1 MRQQTATEKFRAVQ
15 EGKMAKGEFV
25 RQMRQQFPDFIS
37 QFNGFDDSVQILKN
51 KGLVFEAKAEKKPT
65 KTKSYDERPALTY
78 SLDALDRGI
87 RIELQAAGL
96 MPHMNLN
103 ADDFFKA
110 EKKAK
115 DNLEKNPS
123 HYINLVGNESDK
135 VNKNDQM
142 VPVDKKNNV
151 DTFNGMKKA
160 TLKEAYKPGDKYS
173 KNFDYGG
180 MVKAAM
186 AIPEVDP
193 GKGATGEEVEHMMK
207 IYNSL
212 EDVNYHTPNQ
222 DLSTAIDAFKHEDE
236 EEGNKALKMFKKNL
250 VNYIKETINKKDEEK
265 EIEHDCA
272 NHVLHEKYGHGICLE
287 GEHTLLEDGTV
298 THYDVFFKEGSKT
311 VKNIPINELEVI
323 TSSHHGHKRKKNEEE
338 SIPYEEGKG
347 KDHDGD
353 GDIDSDDYM
362 AAKDKAIKKAMGKDK
377 EANEQFK
384 PKRLKKITVGGKT
397 YEKGE
402 LDPDD
407 DGRILRIE
415 KYPNGYFITGSTGR
429 EGYGYAIDLKGNEI
443 DEDDLEG
450 MDEVMNIDRKGK
462 VKTDSPSNYTG
473 GAADTRKVLKE
484 VLASH
489 IGKIKEKYGEI
500 PGIDSLIKDYIKTHR
515 NDIMDGDFEKDPIFY
530 FDLFVDANYDR
541 VDEEEIPSAT
551 LTRINTN
558 VKNPKTMAQ
567 AILKFVDQVDDKEQ
581 PALFANPKLKRAL
594 EFLKDLADDQVV
606 EPEGEIEENIP
617 PDGTD
622 IIMKDLVK
630 ADEVIKMIKMMHPDV
645 KQDLLMRIAKMGQN
659 MDEKQSAQLKE
670 AIKGII
676 KKSLKEDMI
685 EEAATNQL
693 AKIADD
699 YESFAGMKQSV
710 IDLQNVVNDI
720 ESFYERTREKIQ
732 KVYDKLGEI
741 KNDEGLK
748 VGGFL
753 APAIETAFKK
763 DLRPVMKN
771 NFTGGLNLP
780 NIKPVRSL
788 PIAQEG
794 PKKNIFGINEKK
806 DK

>member
-25 RQMRQQFPDFIS
+25 RQMRLQFPDVIS
-37 QFNGFDDSVQILKN
+37 QFNGFNDSVQILKN
-51 KGLVFEAKAEKKPT
+51 KGLVYEAKAEKKPT
-65 KTKSYDERPALTY
+65 KNKVYDERPALTY

-142 VPVDKKNNV
+142 VPVKKGNEV

-160 TLKEAYKPGDKYS
+160 TLKEAYNPGDTYS
-173 KNFDYGG
+173 NDFDYGG
-180 MVKAAM
+180 MIRTAM

-193 GKGATGEEVEHMMK
+193 GKGASGEEVEHMMA
-207 IYNSL
+207 ISRSL

-222 DLSTAIDAFKHEDE
+222 DLMSAIDAFQHEDE

-323 TSSHHGHKRKKNEEE
+323 TSSHHGHKRKKNEEVE
-338 SIPYEEGKG
+338 LPKGDKKKLKDMIKSLKKSSKGHAGQAKYLDKLVKEGDLFYIDDDNIDFIKSFVARLGHDKDPVTGEELSKLKEILKAVVRLSEEKG

-353 GDIDSDDYM
+353 GDIDSDDYL
-362 AAKDKAIKKAMGKDK
+362 AAKDKAIKKAMGKD
-377 EANEQFK
+377 
-384 PKRLKKITVGGKT
+384 
-397 YEKGE
+397 
-402 LDPDD
+402 
-407 DGRILRIE
+407 
-415 KYPNGYFITGSTGR
+415 
-429 EGYGYAIDLKGNEI
+429 
-443 DEDDLEG
+443 
-450 MDEVMNIDRKGK
+450 EVMNVDRKGRL
-462 VKTDSPSNYTG
+462 KTDTPSNYTG

-500 PGIDSLIKDYIKTHR
+500 PGIDTLIKDYIKTH
-515 NDIMDGDFEKDPIFY
+515 NKDIMDGDFNQDPVFY

-541 VDEEEIPSAT
+541 VDEYEIPST
-551 LTRINTN
+551 TMTQINNT

-567 AILKFVDQVDDKEQ
+567 SILQFVDQVDDKEQ

-594 EFLKDLADDQVV
+594 EFLKDLADD
-606 EPEGEIEENIP
+606 E
-617 PDGTD
+617 D
-622 IIMKDLVK
+622 KDAVTGPLSFK
-630 ADEVIKMIKMMHPDV
+630 DDMNEAE
-645 KQDLLMRIAKMGQN
+645 
-659 MDEKQSAQLKE
+659 QLKE
-670 AIKGII
+670 AIKSII
-676 KKSLKEDMI
+676 KKSLKDDMI

-753 APAIETAFKK
+753 APAIESAFKK

-806 DK
+806 K

>member
-51 KGLVFEAKAEKKPT
+51 RGLVFEAKAEKKPT

-96 MPHMNLN
+96 MPHMTLN

-142 VPVDKKNNV
+142 VPVGKKNNV

-160 TLKEAYKPGDKYS
+160 TLKEAYQPGDKYS
-173 KNFDYGG
+173 ENFDYGG
-180 MVKAAM
+180 MIRAAM

-193 GKGATGEEVEHMMK
+193 GKGASGEEVEHMMK

-222 DLSTAIDAFKHEDE
+222 DLNTAIDAFKHEDE

-250 VNYIKETINKKDEEK
+250 VNYIKETIDKKDEEK

-311 VKNIPINELEVI
+311 VKNIPLNELEVI
-323 TSSHHGHKRKKNEEE
+323 TSSHHGHKRKKNEEDGYNTDPNLTMHIDDEEWE
-338 SIPYEEGKG
+338 SEMGRGDEHMVHELIGDLFAPGNARYHLDMPVEKIAEALKDHQDSLTAQGVKDAMDLYDKLAADGTLEKGVSIVAAKHIPKLKKAFELIGLYGSKVSEKKG

-353 GDIDSDDYM
+353 GDVDKDDYM
-362 AAKDKAIKKAMGKDK
+362 AAKDKAIKKAMGKD
-377 EANEQFK
+377 
-384 PKRLKKITVGGKT
+384 
-397 YEKGE
+397 
-402 LDPDD
+402 
-407 DGRILRIE
+407 
-415 KYPNGYFITGSTGR
+415 
-429 EGYGYAIDLKGNEI
+429 
-443 DEDDLEG
+443 
-450 MDEVMNIDRKGK
+450 EVMNIDRKGK
-462 VKTDSPSNYTG
+462 VKTNSPSNYTG

-500 PGIDSLIKDYIKTHR
+500 PGIDSLIKDYIKTHK
-515 NDIMDGDFEKDPIFY
+515 NDIMDGDFGKDPVFY

-551 LTRINTN
+551 LTRINTT
-558 VKNPKTMAQ
+558 VKNPKSMAQ

-594 EFLKDLADDQVV
+594 EFLKDLADDEVV
-606 EPEGEIEENIP
+606 EPEAEVEEY
-617 PDGTD
+617 
-622 IIMKDLVK
+622 
-630 ADEVIKMIKMMHPDV
+630 
-645 KQDLLMRIAKMGQN
+645 RIT
-659 MDEKQSAQLKE
+659 EKQSVQLKE

-676 KKSLKEDMI
+676 KKSLKDDMI

-699 YESFAGMKQSV
+699 YDSFGGMKQSV

-741 KNDEGLK
+741 RNDEGLK

-753 APAIETAFKK
+753 APAIESAFKK

-806 DK
+806 NK

>member
-51 KGLVFEAKAEKKPT
+51 RGLVFEAKAEKKPT

-96 MPHMNLN
+96 MPHMTLN

-142 VPVDKKNNV
+142 VPVGKKNNV

-160 TLKEAYKPGDKYS
+160 TLKEAYQPGDKYS
-173 KNFDYGG
+173 ENFDYGG
-180 MVKAAM
+180 MIRAAM

-193 GKGATGEEVEHMMK
+193 GKGASGEEVEHMMK

-222 DLSTAIDAFKHEDE
+222 DLNTAIDAFKHEDE

-250 VNYIKETINKKDEEK
+250 VNYIKETIDKKDEEK

-311 VKNIPINELEVI
+311 VKNIPLNELEVI
-323 TSSHHGHKRKKNEEE
+323 TSSHHGHKRKKNEEDGYNTDPNLTMHIDDEEWE
-338 SIPYEEGKG
+338 SEMGRGDEHMVHELIGDLFAPGNARYHLDMPVEKIAEALKDHQDSLTAQGVKDAMDLYDKLAADGTLEKGVSIVAAKHIPKLKKAFELIGLYGSKVSEKKG

-353 GDIDSDDYM
+353 GDVDKDDYM
-362 AAKDKAIKKAMGKDK
+362 AAKDKAIKKAMGKD
-377 EANEQFK
+377 
-384 PKRLKKITVGGKT
+384 
-397 YEKGE
+397 
-402 LDPDD
+402 
-407 DGRILRIE
+407 
-415 KYPNGYFITGSTGR
+415 
-429 EGYGYAIDLKGNEI
+429 
-443 DEDDLEG
+443 
-450 MDEVMNIDRKGK
+450 EVMNIDRKGK
-462 VKTDSPSNYTG
+462 VKTNSPSNYTG

-500 PGIDSLIKDYIKTHR
+500 LGIDSLIKDYIKTHK
-515 NDIMDGDFEKDPIFY
+515 NDIMDGDFGKDPVFY

-551 LTRINTN
+551 LTRINTT
-558 VKNPKTMAQ
+558 VKNPKSMAQ

-594 EFLKDLADDQVV
+594 EFLKDLADDEVV
-606 EPEGEIEENIP
+606 EPEAEVEEY
-617 PDGTD
+617 
-622 IIMKDLVK
+622 
-630 ADEVIKMIKMMHPDV
+630 
-645 KQDLLMRIAKMGQN
+645 RIT
-659 MDEKQSAQLKE
+659 EKQSVQLKE

-676 KKSLKEDMI
+676 KKSLKDDMI

-699 YESFAGMKQSV
+699 YDSFGGMKQSV

-741 KNDEGLK
+741 RNDEGLK

-753 APAIETAFKK
+753 APAIESAFKK

-806 DK
+806 NK

>member
-51 KGLVFEAKAEKKPT
+51 RGLVFEAKAEKKPT

-96 MPHMNLN
+96 MPHMTLN

-142 VPVDKKNNV
+142 VPVGKKNNV

-160 TLKEAYKPGDKYS
+160 TLKEAYQPGDKYS
-173 KNFDYGG
+173 ENFDYGG
-180 MVKAAM
+180 MIRAAM

-193 GKGATGEEVEHMMK
+193 GKGASGEEVEHMMK

-222 DLSTAIDAFKHEDE
+222 DLNTAIDAFKHEDE

-250 VNYIKETINKKDEEK
+250 VNYIKETIDKKDEEK

-338 SIPYEEGKG
+338 SIPFKQKYVATFPDIKKFLESKLSSSHDEDVVRGVFNELFTEAEALMDEQDGTSELDAIYSISENLEEQYEEEDKNEELAIAQEITKAIEPIYMASEGKG

-362 AAKDKAIKKAMGKDK
+362 APKDKAIKKAMGK
-377 EANEQFK
+377 
-384 PKRLKKITVGGKT
+384 
-397 YEKGE
+397 
-402 LDPDD
+402 
-407 DGRILRIE
+407 
-415 KYPNGYFITGSTGR
+415 
-429 EGYGYAIDLKGNEI
+429 
-443 DEDDLEG
+443 
-450 MDEVMNIDRKGK
+450 DEVMNIDRKGK

-500 PGIDSLIKDYIKTHR
+500 PGIDSLIKDYIKTHK
-515 NDIMDGDFEKDPIFY
+515 NDIMDGDFGKDPVFH

-594 EFLKDLADDQVV
+594 EFLKDLADDEVV
-606 EPEGEIEENIP
+606 EPEAEVEEY
-617 PDGTD
+617 
-622 IIMKDLVK
+622 
-630 ADEVIKMIKMMHPDV
+630 
-645 KQDLLMRIAKMGQN
+645 RIT
-659 MDEKQSAQLKE
+659 EKQSVQLKE

-676 KKSLKEDMI
+676 KKSLKDDMI

-753 APAIETAFKK
+753 APAIESAFKK

-806 DK
+806 NK

>member
-51 KGLVFEAKAEKKPT
+51 RGLVFEAKAEKKPT

-96 MPHMNLN
+96 MPHMTLN

-142 VPVDKKNNV
+142 VPVGKKNNV

-160 TLKEAYKPGDKYS
+160 TLKEAYQPGDKYS
-173 KNFDYGG
+173 ENFDYGG
-180 MVKAAM
+180 MIRAAM

-193 GKGATGEEVEHMMK
+193 GKGASGEEVEHMMK

-222 DLSTAIDAFKHEDE
+222 DLNTAIDAFKHEDE

-250 VNYIKETINKKDEEK
+250 VNYIKETIDKKDEEK

-311 VKNIPINELEVI
+311 VKNIPLNELEVI

-338 SIPYEEGKG
+338 SIPFKQKYVATLPDIKKFLESKLSSSHDEDVVRGVFNELFTEAEALMDEQDGTSELDAIYSISENLEEQYEEEDKNEELAIAQEITKAIEPIYMASEDKG

-362 AAKDKAIKKAMGKDK
+362 AAKDKAIKKAMGK
-377 EANEQFK
+377 
-384 PKRLKKITVGGKT
+384 
-397 YEKGE
+397 
-402 LDPDD
+402 
-407 DGRILRIE
+407 
-415 KYPNGYFITGSTGR
+415 
-429 EGYGYAIDLKGNEI
+429 
-443 DEDDLEG
+443 
-450 MDEVMNIDRKGK
+450 DEVMNIDRKGK

-500 PGIDSLIKDYIKTHR
+500 PGIDSLIKDYIKTHK
-515 NDIMDGDFEKDPIFY
+515 NDIMDGDFGKDPVFH

-594 EFLKDLADDQVV
+594 EFLKDLADDEVV
-606 EPEGEIEENIP
+606 EPEAEVEEY
-617 PDGTD
+617 
-622 IIMKDLVK
+622 
-630 ADEVIKMIKMMHPDV
+630 
-645 KQDLLMRIAKMGQN
+645 RIT
-659 MDEKQSAQLKE
+659 EKQSVQLKE

-676 KKSLKEDMI
+676 KKSLKDDMI

-753 APAIETAFKK
+753 APAIESAFKK

-806 DK
+806 NK